1 MEWWIR
7 ENADRIVLAV
17 IGSGAVA
24 IGVVFHA
31 QQFLGT
37 AVILA
42 GIGVLLLA
50 VLLRR
55 VPVLGATPKGVEI
68 RLDEVESELEAVEEE
83 LEQVRKIDT
92 DPPSS
97 ERGAGGRPARDP
109 VASTP
114 PDRR

>member
-1 MEWWIR
+1 VEWWIR
-7 ENADRIVLAV
+7 ENADRIVLAL
-17 IGSGAVA
+17 IGLGAVV

-37 AVILA
+37 AVILT

-55 VPVLGATPKGVEI
+55 TPVLGTTPKGVEI

-92 DPPSS
+92 DSPSS
-97 ERGAGGRPARDP
+97 DKPVGGEPARDP
-109 VASTP
+109 VASTAP
-114 PDRR
+114 HRP